1 MTFREATRVDLPWIV
16 RLLANDPIAA
26 GRESLGGDGQAEA
39 AAESAGGAVG
49 GAAGAGVPAAYYTA
63 FEAIEKDPNNSVIV
77 AELGGEIAGC
87 LQLTYI
93 PGLTYTGGE
102 RAQIEGVRVAAEQR
116 GRGIGQLMV
125 GWAIEQAKAR
135 GCRLVQLT
143 TDRQRPESIRFY
155 QKIGFRPSHMGMKYH
170 LDVSETSE
178 PG

>member
-1 MTFREATRVDLPWIV
+1 MTFREATRDDLPWIV

-26 GRESLGGDGQAEA
+26 GRESLGGEDEA
-39 AAESAGGAVG
+39 GVAGG
-49 GAAGAGVPAAYYTA
+49 GVPAPYLAA
-63 FEAIEKDPNNSVIV
+63 FEAIEKDPNNSVVV

-125 GWAIEQAKAR
+125 GWAIEQARAR

-178 PG
+178 TR

>member
-1 MTFREATRVDLPWIV
+1 MRPARDVTFRVATRDDLPEVV
-16 RLLANDPIAA
+16 RLLASDPIAA
-26 GRESLGGDGQAEA
+26 NREQTG
-39 AAESAGGAVG
+39 
-49 GAAGAGVPAAYYTA
+49 GAGVPEAYFTA
-63 FEAIEKDPNNSVIV
+63 FAAIERDPNNSLIV
-77 AELGGEIAGC
+77 AELDGEIAGC

-102 RAQIEGVRVAAEQR
+102 RAQIEGVRVDAEQR

-125 GWAIEQAKAR
+125 GWAIEQARTR

-170 LDVSETSE
+170 LDASETSE
-178 PG
+178 RG